1 MIDKNDPEI
10 QAYLKEELQKQKEQ
24 INGTDSVEK
33 CQITAWCP
41 TYADMEYYNW
51 PFQSGN

>member
-24 INGTDSVEK
+24 IAERILWRNAK
-33 CQITAWCP
+33 H
-41 TYADMEYYNW
+41 
-51 PFQSGN
+51 